1 MIQTVNFQTF
11 TDAFRRF
18 DRYEQLGGYDGLRCL
33 FDFLEDLE
41 DGTGQPIEL
50 DVIALCCDWQQFDS
64 VQEAYDACLGPVEDD
79 VVLTEVDMLEALRCY
94 TIVLEYDG
102 GVLVQQF

>member
-1 MIQTVNFQTF
+1 MIQQVTF
-11 TDAFRRF
+11 TMFVDAFRTYSPH
-18 DRYEQLGGYDGLRCL
+18 DHLGGYAGLRCL
-33 FDFLEDLE
+33 FDFLEE
-41 DGTGQPIEL
+41 IEEGGQPIEL

-64 VQEAYDACLGPVEDD
+64 VQEAYDSCLGPVEDN
-79 VVLTEVDMLEALRCY
+79 VMLTEVDMLEALRCY